1 MIRPRL
7 HRACRHASGIL
18 GLIFL
23 LGPSLPGNTLPFRP
37 AFGADAAPYRIA
49 TVAWAGWSPLHIA
62 HEKGIWAA
70 LGVDVE
76 VVNYDDPIVILEA
89 IRAGRVDFAMD
100 MAGTLVDVLMDGRSL
115 TVLAETNWSHGGD
128 RIVLKQGDSLHHHR
142 GGPIGVFLDRPS
154 CLYFLGL
161 CLQQQG
167 LRLSDFRIVE
177 INPEDM
183 VFQFALGRLPV
194 IVSYDPWALQ
204 AIYEGDGMCLATSAD
219 FEGCIP
225 ECMWA
230 YTDRLKTIPEDDVH
244 SVLRGW
250 IRAVRWMKDPA
261 NHAEVVDILNRRTF
275 SRLPPKSGEEMDEL
289 LLGVRIH
296 GPEDLVE
303 RNRVNGGLYGYMR
316 SLRTFLAE
324 NNRLQRRYSVADIVD
339 NRFIMEALALE
350 GFSFPRD

>member
-7 HRACRHASGIL
+7 QQALRHAAGIL
-18 GLIFL
+18 GLALL
-23 LGPSLPGNTLPFRP
+23 LGPFPSGITLPSRL
-37 AFGADAAPYRIA
+37 AFGADATPYRIA

-89 IRAGRVDFAMD
+89 IRAGRIDFAMD
-100 MAGTLVDVLMDGRSL
+100 MAGTLVGVHMDGRPL

-128 RIVLKQGDSLHHHR
+128 RIIVKQGDSLHNHR
-142 GGPIGVFLDRPS
+142 GGAIGLFLDRPS

-161 CLQQQG
+161 YLQQQG

-183 VFQFALGRLPV
+183 VFQFVLGRLPV

-230 YTDRLKTIPEDDVH
+230 YTDRLKIIPEDDVRR
-244 SVLRGW
+244 VLRGW
-250 IRAVRWMKDPA
+250 IHAVRWMKDPD
-261 NHAEVVDILNRRTF
+261 NCVEVVDILNRRTF
-275 SRLPPKSGEEMDEL
+275 SRLPPKSGEEMGEL
-289 LLGVRIH
+289 LSGVRIH
-296 GPEDLVE
+296 GPDDLVE
-303 RNRVNGGLYGYMR
+303 RNRVNGGLYGYLR
-316 SLRTFLAE
+316 SLRAFLAE
-324 NNRLQRRYSVADIVD
+324 NNRLQRRYRVADIVD

-350 GFSFPRD
+350 GFSFPDD